1 MIACVGLQQKDP
13 NEIDALNQKITSLL
27 NYRVGL
33 ITEIKNLHQKRRD
46 LRNEIRALSEKARS
60 TRDGLNKGYNEFK
73 EARKIRRETL
83 AKIRDIRQNMLAIEG
98 ELGKVEQNLPRRE
111 GDTIEERI
119 RAADWKL
126 QTERLTREE
135 ERQLVEMV
143 KDLELKLRIWKKA
156 YAARQELS
164 SLRSEMNQL
173 KRRLDGLSASREKVE
188 VEIETGKTRLTYDV
202 KARDQLFNE
211 MEELN
216 EDISEL
222 EQTIAK
228 TDAQLEELRQKRREM
243 LKESKSTDRDAA
255 QRKEQEILEKA
266 KDAAKEKLQ
275 RGEKLTF
282 EELKLALE
290 DEPEPESTNQP
301 SQPSQSDDSKS
312 LPLGDMPERGSTV

>member
-1 MIACVGLQQKDP
+1 MIVCVGLQQKDP

-73 EARKIRRETL
+73 EARSIRRETL
-83 AKIRDIRQNMLAIEG
+83 AKIRDIRQNMLVIEG

-164 SLRSEMNQL
+164 NLRSEMNQL
-173 KRRLDGLSASREKVE
+173 KRQLDSISTSREKVE
-188 VEIETGKTRLTYDV
+188 VDLETGKTRLTYDM

-216 EDISEL
+216 EDISEI

-228 TDAQLEELRQKRREM
+228 TDSQLEELRQKRREM
-243 LKESKSTDRDAA
+243 LKESKTHDRDEA
-255 QRKEQEILEKA
+255 QKKEQEILAKA
-266 KDAAKEKLQ
+266 RDAAKEKLIK
-275 RGEKLTF
+275 GEKLTF
-282 EELKLALE
+282 DELKLALE
-290 DEPEPESTNQP
+290 DEQQQEEPSHQSRP
-301 SQPSQSDDSKS
+301 SRENPKNV
-312 LPLGDMPERGSTV
+312 PMGDMPERESTV

>member
-46 LRNEIRALSEKARS
+46 LRNEIRALSDKARS

-83 AKIRDIRQNMLAIEG
+83 AKIREIRQNMLAIESD
-98 ELGKVEQNLPRRE
+98 LGKVDLSLPRRE

-143 KDLELKLRIWKKA
+143 KDLEMKLRIWKKA

-164 SLRSEMNQL
+164 NLRSEMNQL
-173 KRRLDGLSASREKVE
+173 KRRLDTLSASREKAE
-188 VEIETGKTRLTYDV
+188 VELETGKTRLTYDV

-216 EDISEL
+216 DDISEL
-222 EQTIAK
+222 EQTIVK
-228 TDAQLEELRQKRREM
+228 TDTQLEELRQKRREM
-243 LKESKSTDRDAA
+243 LKESKSHDRDAA
-255 QRKEQEILEKA
+255 QKKEQEILAKA

-282 EELKLALE
+282 DELKLAFE
-290 DEPEPESTNQP
+290 DGPESTGQP
-301 SQPSQSDDSKS
+301 SPSQSNQDDSKS
-312 LPLGDMPERGSTV
+312 LPIGDLPERGSTV